1 MKVTLLAHTQL
12 SGEFLDLMEIA
23 IGVSKVYKMQQAV
36 TDGDI
41 VALTA
46 IRTCYS
52 HRKPTEIVATE
63 GDKYFGER
71 GSEANRLFN
80 HIVGSGHTSTLEHIN
95 FTFSVEGVSRALLAQ
110 LTRHRAGWSYSVQS
124 QRYVKMSSD
133 SRSGGFDYVT
143 PDSVKTA
150 DGKCLVIGE
159 DSVPMMSP
167 LMSAQEVF
175 EEVMMPNIQTM
186 YDQLIE
192 MGIPQ
197 EDARAVLPNA
207 TTTNLVVTCNLRALI
222 DFVGKR
228 DRSKGAQGEI
238 AQLAEV
244 MKQKVKTVE
253 PRLAEFLEGTE

>member
-12 SGEFLDLMEIA
+12 SGEFLDLMETEL
-23 IGVSKVYKMQQAV
+23 GVSEFSKISKVA

-52 HRKPTEIVATE
+52 HKKPTEIVASE
-63 GDKYFGER
+63 GKKYFGER
-71 GSEANRLFN
+71 GSEVNRLFN
-80 HIVGSGHTSTLEHIN
+80 HITKSGHTSTLEHIS
-95 FTFSVEGVSRALLAQ
+95 FTFSIEDVSRALLAQ
-110 LTRHRAGWSYSVQS
+110 LTRHRVGWSYSSQS

-143 PDSVKTA
+143 PDSVKCSSQEVKDYFNQA
-150 DGKCLVIGE
+150 ME
-159 DSVPMMSP
+159 DSQKWYDELV
-167 LMSAQEVF
+167 SAGV
-175 EEVMMPNIQTM
+175 
-186 YDQLIE
+186 
-192 MGIPQ
+192 PQ

-228 DRSKGAQGEI
+228 DRSKGAQSEI
-238 AQLAEV
+238 AQLAET
-244 MKQKVKTVE
+244 MKEKVKTAE
-253 PRLAEFLEGTE
+253 PRLGEFLEGTK

>member
-12 SGEFLDLMEIA
+12 SGEFLDLMETELGISEFSK
-23 IGVSKVYKMQQAV
+23 ISKVA

-41 VALTA
+41 IALTA

-52 HRKPTEIVATE
+52 HKKPTEIVASE
-63 GDKYFGER
+63 GKKYFGER

-80 HIVGSGHTSTLEHIN
+80 HITKSGHTSTLEHIS

-110 LTRHRAGWSYSVQS
+110 LTRHRVGWSYSVQS
-124 QRYVKMSSD
+124 QRYTKLSSD

-143 PDSVKTA
+143 PDSI
-150 DGKCLVIGE
+150 KCSSQEAKVYFDQAMEEAQKWYDELV
-159 DSVPMMSP
+159 SV
-167 LMSAQEVF
+167 
-175 EEVMMPNIQTM
+175 
-186 YDQLIE
+186 
-192 MGIPQ
+192 GIPQ

-238 AQLAEV
+238 AQLAEI
-244 MKQKVKTVE
+244 MKEKVKTAE
-253 PRLAEFLEGTE
+253 PRLGEFLEGTK

>member
-12 SGEFLDLMEIA
+12 SGEFLDLMETELGISEFSK
-23 IGVSKVYKMQQAV
+23 ISKVA

-52 HRKPTEIVATE
+52 HKKPTEIVASE
-63 GDKYFGER
+63 GKKYFGER

-80 HIVGSGHTSTLEHIN
+80 HITKSGHTSTLEHIS

-110 LTRHRAGWSYSVQS
+110 LTRHRVGWSYSVQS
-124 QRYVKMSSD
+124 QRYTKLSSD

-143 PDSVKTA
+143 PDSI
-150 DGKCLVIGE
+150 KCSSQEAKVYFDQAMEEAQKWYDELV
-159 DSVPMMSP
+159 SV
-167 LMSAQEVF
+167 
-175 EEVMMPNIQTM
+175 
-186 YDQLIE
+186 
-192 MGIPQ
+192 GIPQ

-238 AQLAEV
+238 AQLAEI
-244 MKQKVKTVE
+244 MKEKVKTAE
-253 PRLAEFLEGTE
+253 PRLGEFLEGTK

>member
-1 MKVTLLAHTQL
+1 METELGI
-12 SGEFLDLMEIA
+12 SEFSKI
-23 IGVSKVYKMQQAV
+23 SKVA

-52 HRKPTEIVATE
+52 HKKPTEIVASE
-63 GDKYFGER
+63 GKKYFGER

-80 HIVGSGHTSTLEHIN
+80 HITKSGHTSTLEHIS
-95 FTFSVEGVSRALLAQ
+95 FTFSIEDVSRALLAQ
-110 LTRHRAGWSYSVQS
+110 LTRHRVGWSYSSQS
-124 QRYVKMSSD
+124 QRYVKLSSD

-143 PDSVKTA
+143 PDSI
-150 DGKCLVIGE
+150 KCSSQEAKVYFDQAMEEAQKWYDELV
-159 DSVPMMSP
+159 
-167 LMSAQEVF
+167 SA
-175 EEVMMPNIQTM
+175 
-186 YDQLIE
+186 
-192 MGIPQ
+192 GIPQ

-238 AQLAEV
+238 AQLAEI
-244 MKQKVKTVE
+244 MKEKVKTAE
-253 PRLAEFLEGTE
+253 PRLGEFLEGTK

>member
-12 SGEFLDLMEIA
+12 SGEFLDLMETEL
-23 IGVSKVYKMQQAV
+23 GVSEFSKISKVA

-52 HRKPTEIVATE
+52 HKKPTEIVASE
-63 GDKYFGER
+63 GKKYFGER

-80 HIVGSGHTSTLEHIN
+80 HITKSGHTSTLEHIS
-95 FTFSVEGVSRALLAQ
+95 FTFSIEDVSRALLAQ
-110 LTRHRAGWSYSVQS
+110 LTRHRVGWSYSSQS

-143 PDSVKTA
+143 PDSVKCSSQEVKDYFNQA
-150 DGKCLVIGE
+150 ME
-159 DSVPMMSP
+159 DSQKWYDELV
-167 LMSAQEVF
+167 SAGV
-175 EEVMMPNIQTM
+175 
-186 YDQLIE
+186 
-192 MGIPQ
+192 PQ

-228 DRSKGAQGEI
+228 DRSKGAQSEI
-238 AQLAEV
+238 AQLAET
-244 MKQKVKTVE
+244 MKEKVKTAE
-253 PRLAEFLEGTE
+253 PRLGEFLEGTK

>member
-12 SGEFLDLMEIA
+12 SGEFLDLMETELGISEFSK
-23 IGVSKVYKMQQAV
+23 ISKVA

-52 HRKPTEIVATE
+52 YKKPTEIVASE
-63 GDKYFGER
+63 GKKYFGER

-80 HIVGSGHTSTLEHIN
+80 HITKSGHTSTLEHIS
-95 FTFSVEGVSRALLAQ
+95 FTFSIEGVSRALLAQ
-110 LTRHRAGWSYSVQS
+110 LTRHRVGWSYSSQS

-133 SRSGGFDYVT
+133 SRSGGFDYVL
-143 PDSVKTA
+143 PEKCVSYEPVKGTERCE
-150 DGKCLVIGE
+150 GVRG
-159 DSVPMMSP
+159 
-167 LMSAQEVF
+167 VF
-175 EEVMMPNIQTM
+175 EEAMASAQKY
-186 YDQLIE
+186 YDELIE
-192 MGIPQ
+192 CGVPQ

-238 AQLAEV
+238 AQLAEI
-244 MKQKVKTVE
+244 MKEKVKTAE
-253 PRLAEFLEGTE
+253 PRLGEFLEGTK

>member
-52 HRKPTEIVATE
+52 HRKPTEIVVAE
-63 GDKYFGER
+63 GNKYFGER

-110 LTRHRAGWSYSVQS
+110 LTRHRVGWSYSVQS
-124 QRYVKMSSD
+124 QRYVKLSSE
-133 SRSGGFDYVT
+133 SRSGGFDYVV
-143 PDSVKTA
+143 PESILKSEAAGDGYYEPSVANLFDENMK
-150 DGKCLVIGE
+150 II
-159 DSVPMMSP
+159 
-167 LMSAQEVF
+167 QE
-175 EEVMMPNIQTM
+175 M
-186 YDQLIE
+186 YDELIE
-192 MGIPQ
+192 CGVPQ
-197 EDARAVLPNA
+197 EDARSVLPNA
-207 TTTNLVVTCNLRALI
+207 AATNLVVTCNLRALI

-228 DRSKGAQGEI
+228 DRNKGAQGEI
-238 AQLAEV
+238 AQLAEI

-253 PRLAEFLEGTE
+253 PRLAEFLEESK

>member
-12 SGEFLDLMEIA
+12 SGEFLDLMETELGISGFSK
-23 IGVSKVYKMQQAV
+23 ISKVA

-52 HRKPTEIVATE
+52 HKKPTEIVASE
-63 GDKYFGER
+63 GKKYFGER

-80 HIVGSGHTSTLEHIN
+80 HITKSGHTSTLEHIS
-95 FTFSVEGVSRALLAQ
+95 FTFSVEDVSRALLAQ
-110 LTRHRAGWSYSVQS
+110 LTRHRVGWSYSVQS
-124 QRYVKMSSD
+124 QRYTKLSSD

-143 PDSVKTA
+143 PDSI
-150 DGKCLVIGE
+150 KCSSQEAKVYFDQAMEEAQKWYDELV
-159 DSVPMMSP
+159 
-167 LMSAQEVF
+167 SAGV
-175 EEVMMPNIQTM
+175 
-186 YDQLIE
+186 
-192 MGIPQ
+192 PQ

-238 AQLAEV
+238 AQLAEI
-244 MKQKVKTVE
+244 MKEKVKTAE
-253 PRLAEFLEGTE
+253 PRLGEFLEGTK

>member
-12 SGEFLDLMEIA
+12 SDGYLEFLKGEL
-23 IGVSKVYKMQQAV
+23 GVNGSIELLESA
-36 TDGDI
+36 TPGDI

-52 HRKPTEIVATE
+52 HRKPVEIVVAE
-63 GDKYFGER
+63 GNKYFGER

-80 HIVGSGHTSTLEHIN
+80 HIVNSGHTSTLEHIN
-95 FTFSVEGVSRALLAQ
+95 FTFAIEGVSRALLAQ
-110 LTRHRAGWSYSVQS
+110 LTRHRVGWSYSVES

-133 SRSGGFDYVT
+133 SRSGGFDYVV
-143 PDSVKTA
+143 PESVKTA
-150 DGKCLVIGE
+150 GGKKWLVDAGG
-159 DSVPMMSP
+159 VLAPM
-167 LMSAQEVF
+167 LSAQEVF
-175 EEVMMPNIQTM
+175 EEYMMPAIQEM
-186 YDQLIE
+186 YDRLIE

-197 EDARAVLPNA
+197 EDARSVLPNA

-222 DFVGKR
+222 DFVSKR

-253 PRLAEFLEGTE
+253 SRLAEFLEGTE

>member
-12 SGEFLDLMEIA
+12 SGEFLDLMETEL
-23 IGVSKVYKMQQAV
+23 GVSEFSKISKVT

-52 HRKPTEIVATE
+52 HKKPTEIVASE
-63 GDKYFGER
+63 GKKYFSER

-80 HIVGSGHTSTLEHIN
+80 HITKSGYTSTLEHIS
-95 FTFSVEGVSRALLAQ
+95 FTFSIEDVSRALLAQ
-110 LTRHRAGWSYSVQS
+110 LTRHRVGWSYSSQS

-143 PDSVKTA
+143 PDSVKCSSQEVKDYFNQA
-150 DGKCLVIGE
+150 ME
-159 DSVPMMSP
+159 DS
-167 LMSAQEVF
+167 QKW
-175 EEVMMPNIQTM
+175 
-186 YDQLIE
+186 YDELIFA
-192 MGIPQ
+192 GVLQ

-228 DRSKGAQGEI
+228 DRSKGAQSEI
-238 AQLAEV
+238 AQLAET
-244 MKQKVKTVE
+244 MKEKVKTAE
-253 PRLAEFLEGTE
+253 PRLGEFLEGTK

>member
-12 SGEFLDLMEIA
+12 SGEFLDLMETELGISEFSK
-23 IGVSKVYKMQQAV
+23 ISKVA

-52 HRKPTEIVATE
+52 HKKPTEIVASE
-63 GDKYFGER
+63 GKKYFGER

-80 HIVGSGHTSTLEHIN
+80 HITKSGHTSTLEHIS
-95 FTFSVEGVSRALLAQ
+95 FTFSIEDVSRALLAQ
-110 LTRHRAGWSYSVQS
+110 LTRHRVGWSYSSQS

-143 PDSVKTA
+143 PDSVKCSSQKVKDYFNQA
-150 DGKCLVIGE
+150 ME
-159 DSVPMMSP
+159 DSQKWYDELV
-167 LMSAQEVF
+167 SAGV
-175 EEVMMPNIQTM
+175 
-186 YDQLIE
+186 
-192 MGIPQ
+192 PQ

-228 DRSKGAQGEI
+228 DRSKGAQSEI
-238 AQLAEV
+238 AQLAET
-244 MKQKVKTVE
+244 MKEKVKTAE
-253 PRLAEFLEGTE
+253 PRLGEFLEGMK

>member
-1 MKVTLLAHTQL
+1 MKVTLLAHTCL
-12 SGEFLDLMEIA
+12 SNEFLYLLG
-23 IGVSKVYKMQQAV
+23 IGLGISKVNELAKST
-36 TDGDI
+36 TDGDF

-52 HRKPTEIVATE
+52 HKKPTEIVATE

-80 HIVGSGHTSTLEHIN
+80 HIVGSGHTSTLEHIS
-95 FTFSVEGVSRALLAQ
+95 FTFAIEGVSRALLAQ
-110 LTRHRAGWSYSVQS
+110 LTRHRVGWSYSVQS
-124 QRYVKMSSD
+124 QRYVKMSSE

-143 PDSVKTA
+143 PDSVLKSEA
-150 DGKCLVIGE
+150 AGDGYYE
-159 DSVPMMSP
+159 PSVANLFDENMKII
-167 LMSAQEVF
+167 QE
-175 EEVMMPNIQTM
+175 M
-186 YDQLIE
+186 YDDLVE

-197 EDARAVLPNA
+197 EDARSVLPNA

-228 DRSKGAQGEI
+228 DRSKGAQSEI
-238 AQLAEV
+238 AQLAEI
-244 MKQKVKTVE
+244 MKQKVKAVE